1 MHTFSFKLANILQKN
16 PQSRDTERAIKK
28 QIFECTTTS
37 YTLPYYY
44 KFSLRKPT
52 PPPLVRHL
60 IYFSSPEEKKEMWHT
75 NFIAILH
82 FFFASISSRIATVRA
97 AVSENKRIKNYKK
110 IISFRSAPTKA
121 CRNRPCSQR
130 GMRTS
135 QKISDS
141 VAPPPKSLLGL
152 YYYSETSKS
161 MLSHHP
167 TKTVPSIVQGQRSL
181 PAGRRFPGGAGWRLH
196 FFKKNRP
203 ITILFS
209 PDNELWYESTKKA
222 TRINPIVPTHI
233 ETFWLCH

>member
-1 MHTFSFKLANILQKN
+1 MHIFSFKLANILQKI
-16 PQSRDTERAIKK
+16 PKAETQQRELLKSKF
-28 QIFECTTTS
+28 FECTTTS

-44 KFSLRKPT
+44 KFSLRKPP

-60 IYFSSPEEKKEMWHT
+60 IYFSSPEKKRNVTHEFYRYT
-75 NFIAILH
+75 A

-110 IISFRSAPTKA
+110 IILFRNAPTKA

-135 QKISDS
+135 QKFSDS

-152 YYYSETSKS
+152 YYYSKTSKS

-181 PAGRRFPGGAGWRLH
+181 PAGRRFPGGEGWRLQYIKPH
-196 FFKKNRP
+196 SQQLTRQIINYCMKTQKKIDKNKSNCAHTHRDF
-203 ITILFS
+203 L
-209 PDNELWYESTKKA
+209 
-222 TRINPIVPTHI
+222 IVP
-233 ETFWLCH
+233 LG